1 MMRGWMALLLAAGG
15 AALLAAGEGQAG
27 ERWSV
32 SLGGVP
38 VKATERVVGFEVQ
51 VRSARVV
58 SLAGLP
64 DGWEVSV
71 ENGPAGGARVS
82 GSIIWGAA
90 AFEAGRFDGLRDP
103 AVVESRS
110 RSRGGP
116 VEVDAAILVTEDFE
130 TTRAVPLPRRDV
142 TVNRLRR

>member
-1 MMRGWMALLLAAGG
+1 MIRGGLALLLAAGG
-15 AALLAAGEGQAG
+15 AAVLAAGEGQAG

-32 SLGGVP
+32 SLGAVP

-51 VRSARVV
+51 VRSGRVV

-90 AFEAGRFDGLRDP
+90 AFEAGRFPGLLDF
-103 AVVESRS
+103 AVVETRAQ
-110 RSRGGP
+110 P
-116 VEVDAAILVTEDFE
+116 DVPFAVEAELRVTEDFE
-130 TTRAVPLPRRDV
+130 ATRSVPLPRQDV
-142 TVNRLRR
+142 TVKRLRR